1 MILNPPLKVVDML
14 QAKLRKTRLA
24 FLLIF
29 LICLACG
36 TEQAARSP
44 AGEKYSHYAAE
55 LVRLQR
61 SRIQVDDGDTFSVGR
76 LNIRI
81 LGIDTPEIAHP
92 EHGFFKDQPY
102 GREATRY
109 AGKIL
114 DEADVIEYMPF
125 REDSYGR
132 LLAHVFVDGQLF
144 GVKMIEAGL
153 AYETVSFYGD
163 NGFPDLARLIQ
174 RAAQRAGK
182 PPFMEPH
189 KWRQINRR

>member
-1 MILNPPLKVVDML
+1 ML
-14 QAKLRKTRLA
+14 SAKPHKTRLTA
-24 FLLIF
+24 FLIF

-36 TEQAARSP
+36 TEQATKSP
-44 AGEKYSHYAAE
+44 AAEKYPHYAAE
-55 LVRLQR
+55 LVRLRR
-61 SRIQVDDGDTFSVGR
+61 SQIQVDDGDTFSVGR

-92 EHGFFKDQPY
+92 EHGFLKGQPY
-102 GREATRY
+102 GREAARY
-109 AGKIL
+109 AGKLL
-114 DEADVIEYMPF
+114 DQAEVIEYLPF

-132 LLAHVFVDGQLF
+132 LLAHVFVDGELF
-144 GVKMIEAGL
+144 GVKMIEALL

-174 RAAQRAGK
+174 RAAQHGK

-189 KWRQINRR
+189 KWRQIHRKRD

>member
-1 MILNPPLKVVDML
+1 ML
-14 QAKLRKTRLA
+14 SAKPRKTRLTA
-24 FLLIF
+24 FLIF

-36 TEQAARSP
+36 TEQATKSP
-44 AGEKYSHYAAE
+44 AAEKYPHYAAE
-55 LVRLQR
+55 LVRLRR
-61 SRIQVDDGDTFSVGR
+61 SQIQVDDGDTFSAGR

-92 EHGFFKDQPY
+92 EHGFLKGQPY
-102 GREATRY
+102 GREAARY
-109 AGKIL
+109 AGKLL
-114 DEADVIEYMPF
+114 DQAEVIEYLPF

-132 LLAHVFVDGQLF
+132 LLAHVFVDGELF

-174 RAAQRAGK
+174 RAAQQAGK

-189 KWRQINRR
+189 KWRQIHRKRD